1 MLIYATISCMT
12 EKVLLK
18 LSELYFKEEKI
29 DDC

>member
-1 MLIYATISCMT
+1 MLIYATICMT
-12 EKVLLK
+12 EKELLK